1 MQKPQIKALIVAGES
16 SGDNHA
22 AKLVT
27 ALRELAPEAQFYG
40 SAGPKMR
47 AVGVQPTV
55 KADDLSIVGLIEIAR
70 SLPIFIRAMRAL
82 RTATQTEHPDVA
94 ILVDFPDFNLKLAK
108 HLKREGV
115 PVVYYISPQ
124 LWAWRQYRISSIIKY
139 VDLLIT
145 ILPFEKAWYE
155 ARGVTHVEYVG
166 SPLAREVFASETRDE
181 FFDRHGLDNSRKLIA
196 LLPGS
201 RAKEI
206 SRILPTMLHV
216 AEDMADAQFVVAVNK
231 ELRTEYRIPPNTKV
245 VRDETYNALAASDAA
260 AVTSGTATL
269 EAGLLGTPMC
279 VVYRTSRVNYGLFEP
294 MIDVPHYGLIN
305 LIAEERLCTELIQGN
320 CTALSIKSELERLLE
335 PDLNKRMRQDLK
347 AVADKLG
354 HGGASKRA
362 AEAILTLMTKKE
374 S

>member
-1 MQKPQIKALIVAGES
+1 MRHLLSTRDLSRE
-16 SGDNHA
+16 D
-22 AKLVT
+22 
-27 ALRELAPEAQFYG
+27 ALR
-40 SAGPKMR
+40 
-47 AVGVQPTV
+47 
-55 KADDLSIVGLIEIAR
+55 
-70 SLPIFIRAMRAL
+70 
-82 RTATQTEHPDVA
+82 
-94 ILVDFPDFNLKLAK
+94 
-108 HLKREGV
+108 
-115 PVVYYISPQ
+115 
-124 LWAWRQYRISSIIKY
+124 
-139 VDLLIT
+139 LL
-145 ILPFEKAWYE
+145 
-155 ARGVTHVEYVG
+155 
-166 SPLAREVFASETRDE
+166 D
-181 FFDRHGLDNSRKLIA
+181 
-196 LLPGS
+196 
-201 RAKEI
+201 
-206 SRILPTMLHV
+206 V
-216 AEDMADAQFVVAVNK
+216 AEDMADVQFVVAVNK
-231 ELRTEYRIPPNTKV
+231 DLGTEYRIPSNTKV